1 MWWWTSWVSIQV
13 WISNDHRERSSAL
26 FSVWLLLIWFLGLP
40 GGSLVKNPAASA
52 GDAGSIPG
60 LGRSP
65 GEGNGN
71 PLQCSYLENPMD
83 RGAGGLQSIGSQR
96 VGHNWATK
104 QQFGFKEMTGR
115 HNSDWLEMP
124 SLFQFGMAFCLG
136 VMEMKASLMHAPLA
150 RDWVAPL
157 GWFVHLGGFL
167 WASTLA
173 MLLPELKQPGAS
185 CWNPC
190 EQPGAFTCS
199 WFSLAGGFKT
209 PFYLSF
215 FFSSSKPR
223 LHLFGC

>member
-1 MWWWTSWVSIQV
+1 M
-13 WISNDHRERSSAL
+13 
-26 FSVWLLLIWFLGLP
+26 
-40 GGSLVKNPAASA
+40 VKNPAASA

-124 SLFQFGMAFCLG
+124 SLFQFGMAFYLG
-136 VMEMKASLMHAPLA
+136 VMEVKASLMHAPLA